1 MGMSKTRPGGVA
13 LRLAQQ
19 VVTSEVKFR
28 WFLFT
33 RQDNILQ
40 ARGGHE
46 GTRLTSGYVM

>member
-1 MGMSKTRPGGVA
+1 MGMSKARPGGVA

-19 VVTSEVKFR
+19 AVTLEVKSH

-46 GTRLTSGYVM
+46 GTRLISGYVM